1 MQLISKGSRYLF
13 TQWKSFFYLLRVI
26 KLKLLYAG
34 ITIDFK
40 TKIEKNCDIMCVDGG
55 KLIILNS
62 HISFGTII
70 KADKGSSLSIYNSF
84 IGRNCVITSKEKVI
98 INKNCLIAEMVVIRD
113 QDHDGYND
121 FNISPIV
128 IKENVWIASKATV
141 LKGVTIG
148 EHAVLAASA
157 VVTKNVLPYEV
168 WAGVPAKFLKV
179 KSPKAAKKVI

>member
-1 MQLISKGSRYLF
+1 
-13 TQWKSFFYLLRVI
+13 
-26 KLKLLYAG
+26 
-34 ITIDFK
+34 
-40 TKIEKNCDIMCVDGG
+40 
-55 KLIILNS
+55 
-62 HISFGTII
+62 
-70 KADKGSSLSIYNSF
+70 
-84 IGRNCVITSKEKVI
+84 
-98 INKNCLIAEMVVIRD
+98 MVVIRD

-168 WAGVPAKFLKV
+168 WASVPAKFLKV
-179 KSPKAAKKVI
+179 KSPKEAKKVI